1 MDSGDRKASLNRQ
14 AFHDYDILERFEAG
28 LVLTGTEIKS
38 IRSGR
43 ADLRG
48 SFAKSEQGEL
58 WLHGMHIAPY
68 EHGGRYNQDPKRP
81 RKLLLRRDQIK
92 EIRAKL
98 EQKGLAVVPLKLYVK
113 RGWAKVELGLGKGKK
128 KYDKRRDIIDRALE
142 REAQR
147 AVRQR
152 V

>member
-1 MDSGDRKASLNRQ
+1 MDSEGRRASLNRQ

-43 ADLRG
+43 IDLRS

-58 WLHGMHIAPY
+58 WLYGMHIAPY

-98 EQKGLAVVPLKLYVK
+98 EQRGLAVVPLKLYVK
-113 RGWAKVELGLGKGKK
+113 RGWAKVELGLARGKK
-128 KYDKRRDIIDRALE
+128 KYDKRRDIIDRALD

>member
-1 MDSGDRKASLNRQ
+1 MDSAGRSASINRQ
-14 AFHDYDILERFEAG
+14 VFHDYEILERFEAG

-43 ADLRG
+43 VDLRG
-48 SFAKSEQGEL
+48 SFAKSEEGEL

-98 EQKGLAVVPLKLYVK
+98 EQKGLTVVPLKLYVK
-113 RGWAKVELGLGKGKK
+113 GSWAKVELGLARGKK
-128 KYDKRRDIIDRALE
+128 KYDKRRSIIDREME
-142 REAQR
+142 REAQK
-147 AVRQR
+147 AVHQR
-152 V
+152 I